1 MGTIGQIVYNLED
14 YQTSGGY
21 VSTSRFDGISSLI
34 KTQDIYNDADYVS
47 ARIDIFQD
55 VIKAFNLGAISKL
68 GIQAPPGTKFLLDGK
83 KFLMGRTGVYEMDE
97 DIKVKSLQ
105 FEEPKNYIIDEQKT
119 QEALNKGIAGFQMA
133 ENQRRSEMEAL
144 EKKEPPYDIPE
155 NYWARYK
162 EIQDQYNEQYNMAL
176 GYYNSGINGYFKEQ
190 GTKTLYNVIID
201 FIYDK

>member
-133 ENQRRSEMEAL
+133 ENQRRSEMEVL